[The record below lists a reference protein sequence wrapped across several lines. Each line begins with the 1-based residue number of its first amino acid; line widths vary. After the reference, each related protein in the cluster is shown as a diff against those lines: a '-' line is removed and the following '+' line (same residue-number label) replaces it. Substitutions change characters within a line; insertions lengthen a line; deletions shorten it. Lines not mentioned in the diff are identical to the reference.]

1 MGGLKLETY
10 QVKAYHE
17 AAHLRDADVRLGD
30 ADLHTDVRLG
40 DADLRL
46 PEPMIYL

>member
-30 ADLHTDVRLG
+30 ADLRL
-40 DADLRL
+40 L
-46 PEPMIYL
+46 EPMIYL